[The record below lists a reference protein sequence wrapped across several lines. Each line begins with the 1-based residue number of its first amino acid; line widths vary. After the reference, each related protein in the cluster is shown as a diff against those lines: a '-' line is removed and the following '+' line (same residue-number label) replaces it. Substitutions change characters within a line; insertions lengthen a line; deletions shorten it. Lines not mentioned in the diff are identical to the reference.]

1 MGVGGDC
8 KGYCENV
15 KLLRKSQAKLE
26 SVALGNNLGFVG
38 LECIADEG
46 NGMWCN
52 GVEVD
57 WFSSVQLLS
66 CV

>member
-15 KLLRKSQAKLE
+15 ELRHKSQAKLE
-26 SVALGNNLGFVG
+26 SVALGHNLGFVG
-38 LECIADEG
+38 LKCRADEG
-46 NGMWCN
+46 HGMWSN

-57 WFSSVQLLS
+57 WFSSVQSLS